1 MPAGSGNRNA
11 CNSGLPLESH
21 NLTVTQQT
29 INKLFSNSYAEAR
42 EKFLA
47 AAAAKGLSVDSYE
60 LPLRGTDGETLATD
74 VVLDGPNGASNLLI
88 VISGCHG
95 VEGYCGSA
103 IQTGLLEVAPD
114 PKDRVD
120 AANTAVLYVH
130 AVNPYGF
137 SHTRRATQEN
147 VDLNRNFV
155 DFSTALPDNPGYAE
169 IHDLLLPPEWPP
181 RSENEARL
189 STFRDQVGARGF
201 QRAVSLGQYG
211 FEDGL
216 HFGGTA
222 PTWSNETFRKI
233 LRKYA
238 ATSRHIASIDI
249 HTGLGPF
256 GVGERIFAAP
266 ENPVTLDRSRRWW
279 GDNLTSVS
287 TGTSSSIPLTGP
299 IQASFSQEC
308 PQAVQTNVCLEFGTY
323 PMEEVIHAMRGEHWL
338 HRYGCTD
345 APKRDSIKA
354 ALKRAFYPQREDW
367 NLAAWV
373 QGREVYLQS
382 LNGLRRN
389 ADE

>member
-1 MPAGSGNRNA
+1 
-11 CNSGLPLESH
+11 
-21 NLTVTQQT
+21 VTPQA
-29 INKLFSNSYAEAR
+29 INQLFSNSYAEAR
-42 EKFLA
+42 QKFLDA
-47 AAAAKGLSVDSYE
+47 ASRRGLTVDSYE
-60 LPLRGTDGETLATD
+60 LPLRGANGETLATD
-74 VVLDGPNGASNLLI
+74 VVLDGPKAASNLLI

-103 IQTGLLEVAPD
+103 IQTGILELPSDPRQRFDVAS
-114 PKDRVD
+114 
-120 AANTAVLYVH
+120 TAVLHVH

-137 SHTRRATQEN
+137 SHSRRATQEN

-155 DFSTALPDNPGYAE
+155 DFSTTLPENGGYAE

-181 RSENEARL
+181 RNDNEVRL
-189 STFRDQVGARGF
+189 DAFRERVGARGF
-201 QRAVSLGQYG
+201 QQAVSLGQYA

-216 HFGGTA
+216 HFGGVA

-233 LRKYA
+233 LRNYA
-238 ATSRHIASIDI
+238 ASSRHIASIDI
-249 HTGLGPF
+249 HTGLGPY

-266 ENPVTLDRSRRWW
+266 ENPVTLNRSRRWW

-299 IQASFSQEC
+299 IQAALSQEC
-308 PQAVQTNVCLEFGTY
+308 PRAVQTNVCLEFGTY
-323 PMEEVIHAMRGEHWL
+323 PMEEVVLAMRAEHWL
-338 HRYGCTD
+338 HRYGCD
-345 APKRDSIKA
+345 DKSKRDSIKA

-367 NLAAWV
+367 NLAVWV

-382 LNGLRRN
+382 LNGLQRN